1 MMITP
6 ERGHTVARTTSEARK
21 SLPELIDWVNR
32 PEGRVILTRH
42 GRRVAA
48 LVSLPDLERILS
60 ETEMEETIAA
70 IKTGDRRRLPGTF
83 FHLHSRGSSRE
94 SAEELRRIQLTRA
107 QERSILANHGLEPVP
122 GGEVEIVVEEKVRKR
137 WWWRSYFCS

>member
-60 ETEMEETIAA
+60 ETEMEDTIAA
-70 IKTGDRRRLPGTF
+70 IKTGDRRRL
-83 FHLHSRGSSRE
+83 SRTS
-94 SAEELRRIQLTRA
+94 
-107 QERSILANHGLEPVP
+107 
-122 GGEVEIVVEEKVRKR
+122 
-137 WWWRSYFCS
+137 C